1 MKNSN
6 IHLRRKEH
14 YSEIIA
20 ENFPEL
26 KKDRSLQSEK
36 ACCILEMENK
46 ITISKYIMMQL
57 KKYLGQ
63 RVNLTLSDRKEEK

>member
-14 YSEIIA
+14 CSEIIA

-36 ACCILEMENK
+36 AHCILEMENK